1 MTKAERTAAARL
13 RHEELVE
20 ILTGA
25 VFDLFM
31 RDRTSGRPQRNR
43 GRQEP
48 ATTGAPRKTKTAPV
62 GPASSPIREAGLV
75 GSGGGEMVTW
85 PAA

>member
-20 ILTGA
+20 ILTDA

-31 RDRTSGRPQRNR
+31 CARTSGRPQRDR
-43 GRQEP
+43 GRREP
-48 ATTGAPRKTKTAPV
+48 ATTCAPRSTKTAPG
-62 GPASSPIREAGLV
+62 GPASGPIREAGGA
-75 GSGGGEMVTW
+75 GSGSAEMVTW
-85 PAA
+85 PAV